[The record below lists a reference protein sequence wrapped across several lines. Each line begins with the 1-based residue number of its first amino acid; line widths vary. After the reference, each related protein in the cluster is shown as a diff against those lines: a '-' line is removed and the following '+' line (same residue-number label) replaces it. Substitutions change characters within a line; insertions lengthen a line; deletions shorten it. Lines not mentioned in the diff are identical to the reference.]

1 MAKAQTFGIDIRLGE
16 HDYRVQPQRHAYLKR
31 ELRGFAEG
39 LSDLQDIG
47 VEDVLDL
54 GTDQLYALLAVMIP
68 DLMPKWEWDGYV
80 DPGAAERDEYDREAD
95 RSPTA
100 PEIKAALSAAIKVN
114 EFDWVGQL
122 KNFVGPDLIR
132 TQIRASLAQWAAEQQ
147 RTSSPDSA
155 SLPQPNGESPPMS
168 SGPRDLISPIPTT
181 SG

>member
-1 MAKAQTFGIDIRLGE
+1 MAKPQTFGIDIRLGE

-31 ELRGFAEG
+31 QLRGFAEG
-39 LSDLQDIG
+39 LSELQDIG

-68 DLMPKWEWDGYV
+68 DLMPKWEWDGYA
-80 DPGAAERDEYDREAD
+80 DPGAAERDEYDREHD
-95 RSPTA
+95 HSPTP

-132 TQIRASLAQWAAEQQ
+132 TQIRASLAQWAADQA
-147 RTSSPDSA
+147 RKSSTDSVSLPPPNGGSAPTSSGQSDPIIPGLSTSA
-155 SLPQPNGESPPMS
+155 
-168 SGPRDLISPIPTT
+168 
-181 SG
+181 